1 MSNLLSFD
9 IEISDVFDDLAPGE
23 NWNDRAPFHISVA
36 ATAWAEGYETDKV
49 SVLWYSRL
57 GEFGSGDP
65 APIIHKDRAFALLK
79 YLSTMQDRG
88 NRVCAWN
95 GLGFDFKWLGYNA
108 GDMELAKKVALKSY
122 DPMFQF
128 YNQKGFPV
136 GLAKVAA
143 GLGIEQQKLMDG
155 ADAPKK
161 WRDGHY
167 QEVMDYVIG
176 DCEMT
181 NQIIEGIET
190 IGGIRWVT
198 KAGKLSGVAMPV
210 LKTVEEVLSEPLPNQ
225 SWMSDPIPRSS
236 FAGWLDE

>member
-23 NWNDRAPFHISVA
+23 DWNDRAPFHISVA
-36 ATAWAEGYETDKV
+36 ATVPSEPYAGWGKSELWFSRV
-49 SVLWYSRL
+49 SGRGHPTESINKTEAL
-57 GEFGSGDP
+57 
-65 APIIHKDRAFALLK
+65 ALLI
-79 YLSTMQDRG
+79 YLWNAQDS
-88 NRVCAWN
+88 NHFKVCAWN

-143 GLGIEQQKLMDG
+143 GLGIEQTKLMDG
-155 ADAPKK
+155 ADAPRK

-190 IGGIRWVT
+190 IGGVRWVT
-198 KAGKLSGVAMPV
+198 QRGKLSSEAMPV
-210 LKTVEEVLSEPLPNQ
+210 LKTVEEVLNEPLPNQ
-225 SWMSDPIPRSS
+225 SWMSDPISRSS